1 VGAVPASQARSESDP
16 AMGEGIA
23 LAAKG
28 TWSQARLTL
37 ALAVP
42 LALLAGSA
50 QSTGLIGARAASR
63 AAVSTVAKIA
73 VSDVSATAVRL
84 EASAQSTKL
93 IFDLSAAVDARAF
106 PLVNPD
112 RIVVDLP
119 EIAFHVAPLIARP
132 AGRRGRGGGAVPTGA
147 GLITSYRFGQFAPG
161 HSRII
166 IDLNGPARIVQAEI
180 QPGAGTSPARLVIE
194 LALTDRQSF
203 ETAASAANVFG
214 LSSKKPQPAATPAPN
229 ASNKPV
235 IVLDP
240 GHGGVDLGASSAHGD
255 IEKNIV
261 LDFAT
266 TLAAR
271 LESKGR
277 YKVVLTRGSDVFV
290 PLPERVQIARD
301 ANAALFVSIH
311 ADTLN
316 EAHVQ
321 GATVYTV
328 SERASDSE
336 AARLADKEN
345 QSDAAAGVVGSEDVA
360 EVQDILQDLTR
371 RETKAFSHVFSRT
384 LVALWKNAGHL
395 NKNPQRSAGF
405 RVLKALDV
413 PSVLLELGYL
423 SNDKDLANLV
433 SPEWREKAAGTLAA
447 SIDSFFAQRNVETAT
462 VSPDAVAKVALPGD
476 PVPAAH

>member
-1 VGAVPASQARSESDP
+1 
-16 AMGEGIA
+16 M
-23 LAAKG
+23 
-28 TWSQARLTL
+28 
-37 ALAVP
+37 
-42 LALLAGSA
+42 
-50 QSTGLIGARAASR
+50 
-63 AAVSTVAKIA
+63 
-73 VSDVSATAVRL
+73 
-84 EASAQSTKL
+84 
-93 IFDLSAAVDARAF
+93 
-106 PLVNPD
+106 
-112 RIVVDLP
+112 
-119 EIAFHVAPLIARP
+119 
-132 AGRRGRGGGAVPTGA
+132 
-147 GLITSYRFGQFAPG
+147 
-161 HSRII
+161 
-166 IDLNGPARIVQAEI
+166 
-180 QPGAGTSPARLVIE
+180 
-194 LALTDRQSF
+194 
-203 ETAASAANVFG
+203 
-214 LSSKKPQPAATPAPN
+214 PAPN

-423 SNDKDLANLV
+423 SNEKDLANLV

-462 VSPDAVAKVALPGD
+462 VSPDAVAKVTLPGD

>member
-1 VGAVPASQARSESDP
+1 
-16 AMGEGIA
+16 MGEGVA
-23 LAAKG
+23 LAARA
-28 TWSQARLTL
+28 TRSQARLTL
-37 ALAVP
+37 ALALP
-42 LALLAGSA
+42 LAVLASTA

-63 AAVSTVAKIA
+63 VGATSVSRVALNDI
-73 VSDVSATAVRL
+73 SATAVRL
-84 EASAQSTKL
+84 EATGQTTKL

-106 PLVNPD
+106 PIVNPD

-119 EIAFHVAPLIARP
+119 EIVFHVAPLIARP
-132 AGRRGRGGGAVPTGA
+132 LAGQKGRGGAAVPTGA
-147 GLITSYRFGQFAPG
+147 GLIASYRFGQFAPG

-166 IDLNGPARIVQAEI
+166 IDLNAPARIVQAET
-180 QPGAGTSPARLVIE
+180 QPAAGPSPAHLIIE
-194 LALTDRQSF
+194 LAPADRQSF
-203 ETAASAANVFG
+203 ETAAAAANVFG
-214 LSSKKPQPAATPAPN
+214 LASNKPQPATAPTRS

-271 LESKGR
+271 LESQGH
-277 YKVVLTRGSDVFV
+277 YKIVLTRGSDVFV
-290 PLPERVQIARD
+290 PLSERVQIARE
-301 ANAALFVSIH
+301 ANAALFISIH

-316 EAHVQ
+316 EGHVQ
-321 GATVYTV
+321 GATIYTA
-328 SERASDSE
+328 SERASDAE

-345 QSDAAAGVVGSEDVA
+345 QSDAAAGIVGSEDVA
-360 EVQDILQDLTR
+360 EVHDILQDLTR
-371 RETKAFSHVFSRT
+371 RETKAYSHVFSRT
-384 LVALWKNAGHL
+384 LVALWKNAGQL

-423 SNDKDLANLV
+423 SNQKDLANLV

-447 SIDSFFAQRNVETAT
+447 SVDSFFAQRNVETAT
-462 VSPDAVAKVALPGD
+462 VSPDAVAKVALPAD
-476 PVPAAH
+476 PVSGAR